1 MDHRTSL
8 ATESLDRL
16 ASREGVAESVGGASE
31 KKGIIAIMSI
41 MLRISVKNS
50 LFVLDTQNRKNSSI
64 TK

>member
-31 KKGIIAIMSI
+31 KKGII
-41 MLRISVKNS
+41 LTKLS
-50 LFVLDTQNRKNSSI
+50 LSGQFARVGCVPT
-64 TK
+64 